1 MRKLTYVLAGVLAV
15 AVLLAGTMV
24 AVNADDGRQV
34 DGLRPAGKILERVA
48 QILNID
54 KQELIDAFKQAGGE
68 VRQQGLNDRLDKW
81 VADGKLTQDEA
92 NQYKAWLTAKPS
104 GVVIAPQVMK
114 DLLKNGKITQAQFD
128 AWKAWWDTKPNI
140 PLPKPDKPNTKKP
153 FLQRPGRL
161 QQNSG
166 QGNIN

>member
-1 MRKLTYVLAGVLAV
+1 MRILTYVLAGVLAV
-15 AVLLAGTMV
+15 SVLLAGAVV
-24 AVNADDGRQV
+24 AVNADDGQKV
-34 DGLRPAGKILERVA
+34 DGLRPVGKVLDRVA

-54 KQELIDAFKQAGGE
+54 KQKLIDAFKQAGGE

-92 NQYKAWLTAKPS
+92 NQYKTWLTAKPS

-128 AWKAWWDTKPNI
+128 TWKAWWDTKPNI
-140 PLPKPDKPNTKKP
+140 PLPKPDKPNANKP
-153 FLQRPGRL
+153 LLQRPGRL

>member
-1 MRKLTYVLAGVLAV
+1 MKILTYVLAGVLA
-15 AVLLAGTMV
+15 AALLLTGTMA

-34 DGLRPAGKILERVA
+34 DGLRSAGKILERVA

-92 NQYKAWLTAKPS
+92 NQYKTWLTAKPS

-128 AWKAWWDTKPNI
+128 TWKAWWDTKPNI
-140 PLPKPDKPNTKKP
+140 PLPKPGKPNANKP
-153 FLQRPGRL
+153 LLQRPGRL